1 MTEFKQLP
9 DGIYFNLPFKDYAAQ
24 DRFSVS
30 RINKVNESPLTYWTD
45 EIEPTLAEDFD
56 LGAHLDEATESMA
69 EGKAWHVMAL
79 EGEDAF
85 NALYAT
91 DYNASDFPDALG
103 SKPEHMAAAV
113 KYGVAINK
121 SDTIAKIAD
130 KLKMAGAP
138 VTFHDDLRAAHV
150 AANDGKELIS
160 VVKMD
165 ELRRAGKIMAAY
177 NVQEDFLTGGFPE
190 VSILVTIKG
199 VKYKVRVDYLR
210 PDAQIEFKTITRRSK
225 TKPFDEACADQ
236 MHNFGYFT
244 GGYLYSLC
252 VEAARNKLKGV
263 FDGVGFTEGGD
274 ILWPKDF
281 DIVDCAGDGMLSVPH
296 LRLIKEF
303 SGLDV
308 GQYWHLFQERG
319 KHNHVLLRRFDK
331 YDEALQSRKVQKI
344 WRTGQVDVE
353 RGVKL
358 YNYFMEQNGR
368 ENMWLPALDA
378 KPWDDGDFKPW
389 QIEE

>member
-150 AANDGKELIS
+150 AANEGKELIS
-160 VVKMD
+160 AVKMD

-252 VEAARNKLKGV
+252 VEAARNKLRA
-263 FDGVGFTEGGD
+263 GGD
-274 ILWPKDF
+274 FVVTGADSPDDL
-281 DIVDCAGDGMLSVPH
+281 VPW
-296 LRLIKEF
+296 LAAFK
-303 SGLDV
+303 SNGG

-378 KPWDDGDFKPW
+378 KPWDDGDFRPW